1 MLTVPVALS
10 RGICYSLLMDIKTRQ
25 VKHDK
30 FNKFNQIFGKLALD
44 ITKLS
49 FGSLVLG
56 TILKGDLPQST
67 LLIFG
72 IIVSIVGTIIGVTLL
87 LISEEK

>member
-1 MLTVPVALS
+1 
-10 RGICYSLLMDIKTRQ
+10 MDNTK
-25 VKHDK
+25 KHS
-30 FNKFNQIFGKLALD
+30 KFNQIFGKLALD

-72 IIVSIVGTIIGVTLL
+72 IIVSIIGTIIGVTLL

>member
-1 MLTVPVALS
+1 MEN
-10 RGICYSLLMDIKTRQ
+10 RQ
-25 VKHDK
+25 KQARRSK

-56 TILKGDLPQST
+56 TILKGDLPQTT
-67 LLIFG
+67 LLFFG
-72 IIVSIVGTIIGVTLL
+72 ITVTVVGTIVGVTLL

>member
-1 MLTVPVALS
+1 MEN
-10 RGICYSLLMDIKTRQ
+10 KQ
-25 VKHDK
+25 VKHGK

-44 ITKLS
+44 ITKLT

-67 LLIFG
+67 LLVFG
-72 IIVSIVGTIIGVTLL
+72 VIVSVVGTIIGVTLL

>member
-1 MLTVPVALS
+1 MS
-10 RGICYSLLMDIKTRQ
+10 NENRQ
-25 VKHDK
+25 KK

-56 TILKGDLPQST
+56 TILKGDLPQAT

-72 IIVSIVGTIIGVTLL
+72 ISITIIGTIIGITLL

>member
-1 MLTVPVALS
+1 M
-10 RGICYSLLMDIKTRQ
+10 GNEQEQ
-25 VKHDK
+25 VKINK

-56 TILKGDLPQST
+56 TILKGDLPQTT
-67 LLIFG
+67 LLLFG
-72 IIVSIVGTIIGVTLL
+72 IIVSIAGTIIGVTLL
-87 LISEEK
+87 LISEDK